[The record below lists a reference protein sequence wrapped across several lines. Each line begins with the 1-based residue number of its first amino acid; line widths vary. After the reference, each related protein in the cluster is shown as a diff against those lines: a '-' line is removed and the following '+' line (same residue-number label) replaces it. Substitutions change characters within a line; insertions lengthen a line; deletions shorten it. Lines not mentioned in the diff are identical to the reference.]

1 MAASGCGAE
10 EDDKVKA
17 SILLHVIGEDA
28 LDIYNSFQLNDDASL
43 DELMDK
49 FEEYFVPK
57 QNIIFE
63 RYKFFL
69 CDQKQG
75 VGFVQYL
82 AELHT
87 LSKTCEFGNLEDSL
101 VRDKIVCGIPDNGL
115 RERLLREPNLT
126 LDKTINMCRADFRS

>member
-1 MAASGCGAE
+1 MAASGCGAK

-28 LDIYNSFQLNDDASL
+28 LDMCNSSQLDDDASL

-57 QNIIFE
+57 QNIMFE
-63 RYKFFL
+63 RYTFFS

-75 VGFVQYL
+75 ADQYL

-87 LSKTCEFGNLEDSL
+87 LSKTCEF
-101 VRDKIVCGIPDNGL
+101 
-115 RERLLREPNLT
+115 
-126 LDKTINMCRADFRS
+126 

>member
-1 MAASGCGAE
+1 
-10 EDDKVKA
+10 
-17 SILLHVIGEDA
+17 
-28 LDIYNSFQLNDDASL
+28 
-43 DELMDK
+43 MDK

-57 QNIIFE
+57 QNITFE

-75 VGFVQYL
+75 VGFDQYL

-87 LSKTCEFGNLEDSL
+87 LSKTCKFGNLKDSL

-115 RERLLREPNLT
+115 KR
-126 LDKTINMCRADFRS
+126 KTIAGAKLDIGQNY